1 MSETVVREGA
11 EPSRLRRELH
21 FWEAIA
27 LSIAIMAPTAA
38 MALNGVGIAGLI
50 GRAVPLA
57 FLFAL
62 IGVLFVSYAFSMLTR
77 EVSHAGSVYALTGFT
92 LGARAGF
99 LAGWALLGTY
109 LCFTVAS
116 SAEVGLFFSSF
127 LASTGIA
134 DSADWIWIAL
144 VSAALIWLIA
154 AGDIRVAT
162 RSLLTMEGISV
173 TLIVI
178 LVVVIFARL
187 IGGSAP
193 DGHESSLADAF
204 KLPSGTSLDAV
215 ATAAVFGFL
224 SFAGFEGAAALGEE
238 TDEPRRNIPRALFL
252 APLTMGIFYF
262 FVILAQTL
270 GFGTNEA
277 GVAAFAGSSSPLG
290 DLSKAY
296 VGQGLED
303 AINLGATI
311 SAFASALGTATA
323 GSRVLYA
330 LSRDSLTSSPL
341 ARVSARSAAP
351 VGALALV
358 MAVGFVG
365 LIGQRIAGTNAVN
378 AFFYPGT
385 IGVLSLMIAYIATNL
400 GAIKHL
406 FFGAMKRPI
415 WQIVFPVV
423 GIAFLCF
430 TIYKNVHGAAAPY
443 SHFPWYVL
451 AWLAV
456 GLVLILAA
464 PGVAKRVGE
473 RLTSELDTR

>member
-1 MSETVVREGA
+1 MTTET
-11 EPSRLRRELH
+11 EPTRLRRELH

-62 IGVLFVSYAFSMLTR
+62 IGVLFVSYAFAQLTK

-116 SAEVGLFFSSF
+116 SAEVGLFFTSF
-127 LASTGIA
+127 LASTGIS
-134 DSADWIWIAL
+134 DTADWIWIAL
-144 VSAALIWLIA
+144 VSAALITVIA

-178 LVVVIFARL
+178 LVVVIFVRL
-187 IGGSAP
+187 IAGSGP
-193 DGHESSLADAF
+193 EGHHGSLSDAF
-204 KLPSGTSLDAV
+204 SLPSGTSLDAI
-215 ATAAVFGFL
+215 ATASVFGFL
-224 SFAGFEGAAALGEE
+224 SFAGFEGAASLGEE
-238 TDEPRRNIPRALFL
+238 TAEPRRNIPRAVFL
-252 APLTMGIFYF
+252 APLSMGIFYF
-262 FVILAQTL
+262 VCILAQTL
-270 GFGTNEA
+270 GFGTDAA
-277 GVAAFAGSSSPLG
+277 GVMAFAGSSSPLG
-290 DLSKAY
+290 DLSKTY
-296 VGQGLED
+296 VGAGLED
-303 AINLGATI
+303 AIDLGATL

-323 GSRVLYA
+323 GSRILYA
-330 LSRDSLTSSPL
+330 LSRDSLKSSPL
-341 ARVSARSAAP
+341 ARVSARSGAP
-351 VGALALV
+351 LGALALV
-358 MAVGFVG
+358 MTIGFGG
-365 LIGQRIAGTNAVN
+365 LIAQRIAGTNAVN

-385 IGVLSLMIAYIATNL
+385 IGVLSLMVAYIATNL

-406 FFGAMKRPI
+406 FLDAIRRPL

-430 TIYKNVHGAAAPY
+430 TIYKNVHGAVAPY
-443 SHFPWYVL
+443 SRFPWYVL
-451 AWLAV
+451 VWLAV
-456 GLVLILAA
+456 GALIILAA

-473 RLTSELDTR
+473 RLTGELETR

>member
-1 MSETVVREGA
+1 VTTET
-11 EPSRLRRELH
+11 EPTRLRRELH

-38 MALNGVGIAGLI
+38 MALNGVGIAALI

-62 IGVLFVSYAFSMLTR
+62 IGVLFVSYAFAQLTK

-116 SAEVGLFFSSF
+116 SAEVGLFFTSF
-127 LASTGIA
+127 LASTGIS
-134 DSADWIWIAL
+134 DTADWIWIAL
-144 VSAALIWLIA
+144 VSAALITVIA

-178 LVVVIFARL
+178 LVVVIFVRL
-187 IGGSAP
+187 IAGSGP
-193 DGHESSLADAF
+193 EGHHGSLSDAF
-204 KLPSGTSLDAV
+204 SLPSGTSLDAI
-215 ATAAVFGFL
+215 ATASVFGFL
-224 SFAGFEGAAALGEE
+224 SFAGFEGAASLGEE
-238 TDEPRRNIPRALFL
+238 TAEPRRNIPRAVFL
-252 APLTMGIFYF
+252 APLSMGIFYF
-262 FVILAQTL
+262 FCILAQTL
-270 GFGTNEA
+270 GFGTDAA
-277 GVAAFAGSSSPLG
+277 GVMAFAGSSSPLG
-290 DLSKAY
+290 DLSKTY
-296 VGQGLED
+296 VGAGLED
-303 AINLGATI
+303 AINLGATL

-330 LSRDSLTSSPL
+330 LSRDSLKSSPL
-341 ARVSARSAAP
+341 ARVSARSGAP
-351 VGALALV
+351 LGALALV
-358 MAVGFVG
+358 MTVGFGG
-365 LIGQRIAGTNAVN
+365 LIAQRIAGTNAVN

-385 IGVLSLMIAYIATNL
+385 IGVLSLMVAYIATNL

-406 FFGAMKRPI
+406 FLGAIRRPL

-430 TIYKNVHGAAAPY
+430 TIYKNVHGAVAPY

-451 AWLAV
+451 AWLVV
-456 GLVLILAA
+456 GALIILAA

-473 RLTSELDTR
+473 RLTGELEAR

>member
-1 MSETVVREGA
+1 MSTPG
-11 EPSRLRRELH
+11 LRRELH

-38 MALNGVGIAGLI
+38 MALNGVGVAGLV
-50 GRAVPLA
+50 GQGVPLA
-57 FLFAL
+57 FLFAT
-62 IGVLFVSYAFSMLTR
+62 IGVLFVSYAFAQLTR

-92 LGARAGF
+92 LGPRAGF

-134 DSADWIWIAL
+134 ETADWIWIAL
-144 VSAALIWLIA
+144 VSAALITVIA

-162 RSLLTMEGISV
+162 RSLLTMEGLSV
-173 TLIVI
+173 TLIVV
-178 LVVVIFARL
+178 LVVVIFVRL
-187 IGGSAP
+187 IIGETPAGHSA
-193 DGHESSLADAF
+193 SLGDAF
-204 KLPSGTSLDAV
+204 TLPSGTSFETV

-224 SFAGFEGAAALGEE
+224 SFAGFEGAASLGEE
-238 TDEPRRNIPRALFL
+238 TDNPRRNIPRAVFL
-252 APLTMGIFYF
+252 APLSMGVFYF
-262 FVILAQTL
+262 FCMLSQTL

-277 GVAAFAGSSSPLG
+277 GVTAFASSASPLG
-290 DLSKAY
+290 DLSKEY
-296 VGQGLED
+296 VGAGLED
-303 AINLGATI
+303 AINLGAAI

-323 GSRVLYA
+323 GTRVLYA
-330 LSRDSLTSSPL
+330 LSRDSLRPSHPL
-341 ARVSARSAAP
+341 VRISGRSGAP

-358 MAVGFVG
+358 MTVGFCG

-400 GAIKHL
+400 GAIRHL
-406 FFGAMKRPI
+406 FIGVLRRPL

-423 GIAFLCF
+423 GIAFLVF
-430 TIYKNVHGAAAPY
+430 TIYKNVEGTEAPY
-443 SHFPWYVL
+443 SRFPWYVL

-456 GLVLILAA
+456 GALIIIAA
-464 PGVAKRVGE
+464 PHLARRIGE
-473 RLTSELDTR
+473 RLTGEIRDEPG